1 MNSTLLQHVIDEV
14 VARLQRRAGQTRTL
28 SAAQFQDIDCRALSS
43 QHEALNLTQVSLPQL
58 RQLAKHQEEDRTVRK
73 LFEVLSLGLQV
84 RITIPG
90 NLLPAIP
97 VHKLSGLPLKWC
109 DEHERAIV
117 LHPTK
122 LLSYADVASLNES
135 WLVLRRH
142 CVITALA
149 LDAARAR
156 NIHLIKQE

>member
-1 MNSTLLQHVIDEV
+1 MNNVLIQHVIDEV
-14 VARLQRRAGQTRTL
+14 VARLQRRAGQAKTL
-28 SAAQFQDIDCRALSS
+28 SAAQFQDIDSRALSS
-43 QHEALNLTQVSLPQL
+43 QHEALNLIQISLPQL
-58 RQLAKHQEEDRTVRK
+58 RQLAEHQEEDRTVKK
-73 LFEVLSLGLQV
+73 LFEVLSLGLRV
-84 RITIPG
+84 RITIPVH
-90 NLLPAIP
+90 LLPAIP

-109 DEHERAIV
+109 DEHERTIV

-122 LLSYADVASLNES
+122 LLSYADLACLNEN
-135 WLVLRRH
+135 WLVLRRQ